1 MVGETSFDRKAADWL
16 SNREETAVKA
26 AFCPTMLLLCILCNR
41 NIVWFIN
48 VAYISSITLIVMQ
61 YNICKLKQKDC
72 LLKSTETECKC
83 FGIRYILLVKS
94 TIRFSNL
101 YPVIIRLYY
110 QKTISSIVFHSLFT
124 LHTHMSYNPWNSF
137 K

>member
-72 LLKSTETECKC
+72 LLNSTKTECKC
-83 FGIRYILLVKS
+83 FGIRYIVFGKKYNQIFLLIPS
-94 TIRFSNL
+94 
-101 YPVIIRLYY
+101 
-110 QKTISSIVFHSLFT
+110 
-124 LHTHMSYNPWNSF
+124 NSF
-137 K
+137 IVPESYFQYSISFPFHFTHSHVIQSLKFL

>member
-101 YPVIIRLYY
+101 YPDSFILPENYFQYSISFAFHFTHSHVI
-110 QKTISSIVFHSLFT
+110 QSLKF
-124 LHTHMSYNPWNSF
+124 L
-137 K
+137 

>member
-1 MVGETSFDRKAADWL
+1 MKQVLTEKQLIDCQIEKRQ
-16 SNREETAVKA
+16 
-26 AFCPTMLLLCILCNR
+26 LLKLRSVPQCYYYAIA

-72 LLKSTETECKC
+72 LLNSTETECKC
-83 FGIRYILLVKS
+83 FGIKYNLLLKS
-94 TIRFSNL
+94 TISFSYLNYLKLFVYSTRKLFPVYYFTPFSL
-101 YPVIIRLYY
+101 YTLITCH
-110 QKTISSIVFHSLFT
+110 TILEIPL
-124 LHTHMSYNPWNSF
+124 N